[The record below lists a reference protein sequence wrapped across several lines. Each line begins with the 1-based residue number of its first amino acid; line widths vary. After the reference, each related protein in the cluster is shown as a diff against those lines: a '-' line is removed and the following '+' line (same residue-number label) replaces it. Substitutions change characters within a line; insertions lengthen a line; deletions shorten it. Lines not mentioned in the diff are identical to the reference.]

1 MRILKVVQA
10 YYPFQEKGG
19 PVVKVRALATG
30 LAQRRH
36 EVTVLTADLGIDS
49 YRKQDATFERCE
61 WGWRAK
67 ENGVET
73 IYLRTIGKY
82 RALTV
87 NSGVRRFCEA
97 SLDRFDLAHF
107 YGLYDLLGPSVSR
120 FCIRR
125 RMPYMIEPMGMYRP
139 IDRSFRLKRLWHQ
152 TVGRSFLRNAEKFV
166 ATSELERDD
175 LLQQGVPADKVL
187 TRYNGIDASLNNNSS
202 PKGAFR
208 DKWKIPRNQPI
219 ILFLSRL
226 IPRKGA
232 DVLIEA
238 FAEACPQGRLV
249 IAGPEGEPGYLA
261 YLEEC
266 AAKAKVADRTIFT
279 GPLYDDDKQSA
290 LVDAD
295 LFVLPSRYENFANV
309 AAEAIACDV
318 PVIVTNACGIHSL
331 VEGRAGLVIRPA
343 KAELVKALHDMLS
356 DSHLYARLKQGCRA
370 VAAEL
375 DWSQLTEQMECHY
388 MRALNHV
395 GGQNLAGVNAV
406 SVASK

>member
-30 LAQRRH
+30 LAQRGH
-36 EVTVLTADLGIDS
+36 DVTVLTADLGIDA
-49 YRKQDATFERCE
+49 YRARGEHFERCE
-61 WGWRAK
+61 WGWQAK

-73 IYLRTIGKY
+73 IYLRTLGKY
-82 RALTV
+82 RALTL
-87 NSGVRRFCEA
+87 NRGVGGFCEA
-97 SLDRFDLAHF
+97 SFDRFDLAHF
-107 YGLYDLLGPSVSR
+107 YGLYDLLGPAVSR
-120 FCIRR
+120 FCARR
-125 RMPYMIEPMGMYRP
+125 RIPYMIEPMGMYRP

-152 TVGRSFLRNAEKFV
+152 TVGRSFLRNADKFV
-166 ATSELERDD
+166 ATSELELDD
-175 LLQQGVPADKVL
+175 LLEQGVLANKIL
-187 TRYNGIDASLNNNSS
+187 TRYNGIDTGLNNSSS

-208 DKWKIPRNQPI
+208 DKWNIPRNQPM

-232 DVLIEA
+232 DILIEA
-238 FAEACPQGRLV
+238 FAEVCSQGRLV
-249 IAGPEGEPGYLA
+249 IAGPEGEPRYRT
-261 YLEEC
+261 YLEGC
-266 AAKAKVADRTIFT
+266 AAKAKVADRTVFT
-279 GPLYDDDKQSA
+279 GALYDHDKQAA

-331 VEGRAGLVIRPA
+331 IEGRAGLVIPPT
-343 KAELVKALHDMLS
+343 KADLAKALHDMLS
-356 DSHLYARLKQGCRA
+356 DSHLYARMKQGCRA

-375 DWSQLTEQMECHY
+375 DWGQLTEQMERHY
-388 MRALNHV
+388 MRALHRT
-395 GGQNLAGVNAV
+395 GDQNLADVNAV

>member
-30 LAQRRH
+30 LAQRGH
-36 EVTVLTADLGIDS
+36 DVTVLTADLGIDS
-49 YRKQDATFERCE
+49 YRKQDATFQRCE

-73 IYLRTIGKY
+73 IYLRTLGKY

-87 NSGVRRFCEA
+87 NSDVRRFCEA

-152 TVGRSFLRNAEKFV
+152 TVGRSFLRNVEKFV

-187 TRYNGIDASLNNNSS
+187 TRYNGIDANLNSNSS

-232 DVLIEA
+232 DILIEA

-249 IAGPEGEPGYLA
+249 IAGPEGEPGYRT
-261 YLEEC
+261 YLEGC
-266 AAKAKVADRTIFT
+266 AARAGVADRTVFT

-331 VEGRAGLVIRPA
+331 VEGRAGLVIRPG

-375 DWSQLTEQMECHY
+375 DWSQLTEQMERHY

>member
-30 LAQRRH
+30 LAQRGH
-36 EVTVLTADLGIDS
+36 DVTVLTADLGIDA
-49 YRKQDATFERCE
+49 YRARGENFERCE

-73 IYLRTIGKY
+73 IYLRTIGRY

-87 NSGVRRFCEA
+87 NSGVSRFCEA
-97 SLDRFDLAHF
+97 SLDRFELAHF
-107 YGLYDLLGPSVSR
+107 YGLYDLLGPAVSR

-125 RMPYMIEPMGMYRP
+125 RMPYMIEPMGMHRP
-139 IDRSFRLKRLWHQ
+139 IDRSFRLKRLWHR
-152 TVGRSFLRNAEKFV
+152 TVGRSFLRNADKFV

-175 LLQQGVPADKVL
+175 LLEQGVLADKVL
-187 TRYNGIDASLNNNSS
+187 TRYNGVDVGLSNSS
-202 PKGAFR
+202 APRGAFR
-208 DKWKIPRNQPI
+208 EKWMIPSNEPMV
-219 ILFLSRL
+219 LFLSRL

-232 DVLIEA
+232 DILIEA
-238 FAEACPQGRLV
+238 FAQVRLQGRLV

-261 YLEEC
+261 YLEGC
-266 AAKAKVADRTIFT
+266 AANAGVADRTIFT
-279 GPLYDDDKQSA
+279 GPLFDVDKQAA
-290 LVDAD
+290 LFDAD

-343 KAELVKALHDMLS
+343 KAELAKALREMLY
-356 DSHLYARLKQGCRA
+356 DSHLYARMKHGCRT

-375 DWSQLTEQMECHY
+375 DWGRLTEQMERHY
-388 MRALNHV
+388 MRTLNHT
-395 GGQNLAGVNAV
+395 GDQNLAGVNAV